1 MRGNLVGKEQ
11 LDNRTDSIKSDEQ
24 GSGLLAR
31 GREQAKSS
39 GTNRSRSKSRRKSKF
54 CTFCKKKSHFR
65 KDCWQLQKKEKDGQ
79 DNDAGKQKLETA
91 DAGVAEQETY
101 DFMLVTEDSKPK
113 YKEQWILD
121 SGCSYHMCP
130 NRDWF
135 TTYTPVAGGV
145 VLMGNNATCSVV
157 GSGTVRVRMHDGVIR
172 TLSNVRHVPDLRK
185 NLISLGVLDAHGYKI
200 AIESGVIRISCGAL
214 VVMKGTKTGSL
225 YVLHGLTVTG
235 SATISSSLSE
245 SDSAKLWHM
254 RLVEKQTGKP
264 VKRLRTDNGLEFC
277 GSDFNEFC
285 LKEGIIRHRTVVGLG
300 KDFWAE
306 AVNLACYLVNRS
318 PHRALGSKTPHEVWS
333 GNPSD
338 YSHLRVF
345 GCPAYAHVKE
355 GKLEPRAKKCI
366 FLGYQS
372 GVKGYRLYCPEARKF
387 MISRDVTF
395 DESAMLHSRKESS
408 VSIDTGNESVSEKV
422 EFELGSAS
430 KPKGTSLPRFG
441 GVLLKKPETILARK
455 MVKRGPRAATQ
466 VLDQWPGETE
476 EEATWKYLCDLE
488 KSNDAVRSY
497 LFGIFAAFTHGT
509 EDASPLGYLD
519 SGYPQVVWS
528 ANRNHL
534 VGTFAHLQL
543 TAEGLVLVDVDGSV
557 VWSVDTVGKA
567 VSGLNMTDEGNL
579 VLFDEGNGT
588 IWQSFDHPTDSLV
601 LGQKLKLGQKLV
613 PSISVINRTAN
624 ELISLS
630 LTSRG
635 LYAQMET
642 SPLQIYYR
650 VRFDF
655 PNTVN
660 ESNYLQFQMGM
671 LALFMNYSRDS
682 TLFPTIPSSARFL
695 RLDVDGHLRAYS
707 WVTIQWAAVGDLL
720 IRDYEDCGYP
730 TVCGRYGICSSG
742 GKCSCPHPVG
752 GTRYFEQTVYR
763 QSKLGC
769 SEVAPLS
776 CGASENQSF
785 VEITGITYFTY
796 STDPESVPDATNVD
810 PKSCQAACAKNCSCK
825 AVFFQGSTRVG
836 NGSCYYVSEVFS
848 LIKSDLDNASTVY
861 IKVQNALRLNNDI
874 GQSPTS
880 TPSMTDVSI
889 QKLNHARIIVG
900 FCLGSVFALIV
911 VVAATILIPKRR
923 EQDVYEVEEDYLD
936 QVPGMPTRFRYD
948 DLKSITADFSNKLG
962 QGGYGAVYHGILMD
976 GTKVAVKRLNDLGQI
991 KKSFLAEV
999 KTIGSIHHVSLDA
1012 LYMMKIAAWCLQGDS
1027 TKRPSMSVV
1036 VKVLDGGSEIPE
1048 NLTYNFPFSSPEREI
1063 CLRNGMFGTLSLQL
1077 SSGLSDPMQI
1087 F

>member
-1 MRGNLVGKEQ
+1 MHSWIGVKQWQLLVIPKGVVDDSYLELNSLCCMPPKGCLLKGNLVGKEQ

-225 YVLHGLTVTG
+225 YVLHGSTVTG
-235 SATISSSLSE
+235 SAAISSSLSE

-254 RLVEKQTGKP
+254 RLGHMSENSMSALSNRGLLPVQSIGKLDFCEHCVFGKQKRVSFNTAVHQTKGTLDYIHSDLWGPAQVTSKGGCIYFLTLIDDFSRKVWIYFLKNKSDVFDTFKQWKTQVEKQTGKP

-285 LKEGIIRHRTVVGLG
+285 LKEGIIRHRTVVGTPQQNGVAERMNRTLLEKARCMISNAGLG

-430 KPKGTSLPRFG
+430 KPKGTTVTIPAQTEEA
-441 GVLLKKPETILARK
+441 ETPPPTQYNLARD
-455 MVKRGPRAATQ
+455 RPRRAIR
-466 VLDQWPGETE
+466 P
-476 EEATWKYLCDLE
+476 
-488 KSNDAVRSY
+488 
-497 LFGIFAAFTHGT
+497 
-509 EDASPLGYLD
+509 
-519 SGYPQVVWS
+519 PQ
-528 ANRNHL
+528 
-534 VGTFAHLQL
+534 
-543 TAEGLVLVDVDGSV
+543 
-557 VWSVDTVGKA
+557 
-567 VSGLNMTDEGNL
+567 
-579 VLFDEGNGT
+579 
-588 IWQSFDHPTDSLV
+588 
-601 LGQKLKLGQKLV
+601 
-613 PSISVINRTAN
+613 
-624 ELISLS
+624 
-630 LTSRG
+630 
-635 LYAQMET
+635 
-642 SPLQIYYR
+642 
-650 VRFDF
+650 
-655 PNTVN
+655 
-660 ESNYLQFQMGM
+660 
-671 LALFMNYSRDS
+671 
-682 TLFPTIPSSARFL
+682 
-695 RLDVDGHLRAYS
+695 
-707 WVTIQWAAVGDLL
+707 
-720 IRDYEDCGYP
+720 
-730 TVCGRYGICSSG
+730 
-742 GKCSCPHPVG
+742 
-752 GTRYFEQTVYR
+752 
-763 QSKLGC
+763 
-769 SEVAPLS
+769 
-776 CGASENQSF
+776 
-785 VEITGITYFTY
+785 
-796 STDPESVPDATNVD
+796 
-810 PKSCQAACAKNCSCK
+810 
-825 AVFFQGSTRVG
+825 
-836 NGSCYYVSEVFS
+836 
-848 LIKSDLDNASTVY
+848 
-861 IKVQNALRLNNDI
+861 
-874 GQSPTS
+874 
-880 TPSMTDVSI
+880 
-889 QKLNHARIIVG
+889 
-900 FCLGSVFALIV
+900 
-911 VVAATILIPKRR
+911 
-923 EQDVYEVEEDYLD
+923 
-936 QVPGMPTRFRYD
+936 RYD
-948 DLKSITADFSNKLG
+948 DESMVAYALSGN
-962 QGGYGAVYHGILMD
+962 YGI
-976 GTKVAVKRLNDLGQI
+976 GT
-991 KKSFLAEV
+991 
-999 KTIGSIHHVSLDA
+999 TIGSPLPAEASSSFSPHTVNVGTPTVVPVGLAEPVKRKRGRPCKYGPDASISLA
-1012 LYMMKIAAWCLQGDS
+1012 LPSASISTTPGSSSVGSMKRRG
-1027 TKRPSMSVV
+1027 R
-1036 VKVLDGGSEIPE
+1036 GGLRDLGGRSKQLAQERA
-1048 NLTYNFPFSSPEREI
+1048 FSRSR
-1063 CLRNGMFGTLSLQL
+1063 G
-1077 SSGLSDPMQI
+1077 
-1087 F
+1087 